1 LGAGGRGFES
11 RRPDVS
17 IEPTLGYAQ
26 SGGINI
32 AYASI
37 GEGNLDV
44 VVVPGFISHLMM
56 LGEPPAA
63 HIGERLSG
71 FARVITY
78 DKPGTGLSDP
88 VSAPPTLE
96 DRMDGIRA
104 VMDAVGSER
113 AALFGISEGS
123 ATAMLFAAAHPERV
137 VALALYGSAARTTE
151 APDYPWAPPAE
162 AMLEASRE
170 FLSPY
175 WGEGTSVE
183 IFAPSLR
190 DDPVAKSWWSRLER
204 MGASPAMRDQ
214 LYAMYL
220 DIDVRHILPTIH
232 VPTLVIHRR
241 SDPLVNVRGARW
253 LADQIP
259 NAKYVELRGMDHSL
273 ISNPDEILDEVQE
286 FFTGVRP
293 IAEPDRV
300 LATVMFTDIV
310 GSTTKAA
317 ELGDAKWREVLERQ
331 QRVVRGELDRFR
343 GREVKSTGDGFLAT
357 FDGPARA
364 VHCGQ
369 AIVEAVRPLGIDVRV
384 GLHSG
389 EVEVMG
395 QDVGGIAVHIAAR
408 VGSLAGSG
416 EVLVSETV
424 RGIVAGSGI
433 TFDDRGEQGLKG
445 IPDTWRLYAARA

>member
-1 LGAGGRGFES
+1 VTL
-11 RRPDVS
+11 
-17 IEPTLGYAQ
+17 EPALGYAD
-26 SGGINI
+26 SGGVNI
-32 AYASI
+32 AYAVI
-37 GEGNLDV
+37 GKGELDL

-56 LGEPPAA
+56 LAEPPAS
-63 HIGERLSG
+63 HIGERLSS
-71 FARVITY
+71 FARVIAY

-88 VSAPPTLE
+88 VTAAPTLD
-96 DRMDGIRA
+96 DRMDQVRA

-113 AALFGISEGS
+113 AALFGFSEGS

-137 VALALYGSAARTTE
+137 VALVLYGAAARTSE

-162 AMLEASRE
+162 AMMEASRE

-175 WGEGTSVE
+175 WGEGVSVE
-183 IFAPSLR
+183 IFAPSLA
-190 DDPVAKSWWSRLER
+190 DDPAAKSWWARTER
-204 MGASPAMRDQ
+204 MGASPAMRDK
-214 LYAMYL
+214 LYEMYL
-220 DIDVRHILPTIH
+220 DIDVRHVLPSIH
-232 VPTLVIHRR
+232 VPTMVIHRR

-259 NAKYVELRGMDHSL
+259 GAKYVEMPGMDHSL
-273 ISNPDEILDEVQE
+273 MSDPDPILDEVEE
-286 FFTGVRP
+286 FLTGARP

-317 ELGDAKWREVLERQ
+317 ELGDAKWREVLEAQ
-331 QRVVRGELDRFR
+331 QRIVRNELERHR
-343 GREVKSTGDGFLAT
+343 GHEIKSTGDGFLAT

-364 VHCGQ
+364 VQCGQ
-369 AIVEAVRPLGIDVRV
+369 AIVASVGTLGIEVRV

-395 QDVGGIAVHIAAR
+395 ADVGGIAVHIASR
-408 VGSLAGSG
+408 VGGLAGPA

-424 RGIVAGSGI
+424 KGIVAGSGI
-433 TFDDRGEQGLKG
+433 IFEDRGSHELKG
-445 IPDTWRLYAARA
+445 IPDRWRLFAVSS

>member
-1 LGAGGRGFES
+1 MTL
-11 RRPDVS
+11 
-17 IEPTLGYAQ
+17 EPTLGYAD
-26 SGGINI
+26 SGGVNI
-32 AYASI
+32 AYAVI
-37 GEGNLDV
+37 GSSDLDL

-56 LGEPPAA
+56 LAEPPAA
-63 HIGERLSG
+63 RIGERLTS
-71 FARVITY
+71 FARVIAY

-88 VSAPPTLE
+88 VTTAPTLD
-96 DRMDGIRA
+96 DRMDQIRA

-113 AALFGISEGS
+113 AALFGFSEGS

-137 VALALYGSAARTTE
+137 VALVLYGAAARTSE

-175 WGEGTSVE
+175 WGQGLSVE
-183 IFAPSLR
+183 IFAPSMA
-190 DDPVAKSWWSRLER
+190 DDPVAKSWWARTEL
-204 MGASPAMRDQ
+204 MGASPAMRDK
-214 LYAMYL
+214 LYQMYL
-220 DIDVRHILPTIH
+220 DIDVRHILPSIH

-253 LADQIP
+253 LAEQIP
-259 NAKYVELRGMDHSL
+259 NAKYVEFPGMDHSL
-273 ISNPDEILDEVQE
+273 LANPDPILDEVEE
-286 FFTGVRP
+286 FLTGARP
-293 IAEPDRV
+293 IAEPDRI

-310 GSTTKAA
+310 GSTTKASD
-317 ELGDAKWREVLERQ
+317 LGDAKWREVLEAQ
-331 QRVVRGELDRFR
+331 QRVVRKEIERHR
-343 GREVKSTGDGFLAT
+343 GREIKSTGDGFLAT

-364 VHCGQ
+364 VRCGE

-395 QDVGGIAVHIAAR
+395 SDVGGIAVHIASR
-408 VGSLAGSG
+408 VGALAGEG

-424 RGIVAGSGI
+424 KGIVAGSGI
-433 TFDDRGEQGLKG
+433 TFEDRGDHELKG
-445 IPDTWRLYAARA
+445 VPDTWRLFAVRG